1 MNNSIRLFKVS
12 GIVHKDQLVVCVKE
26 WKLLKETGR
35 YYEIKSEDASV
46 KRVYKEKLGVIQDD
60 TKTYANGLISNH
72 TFCAQEDIEAMKSL
86 IIAELDSKISSYL
99 QDLMLNRKALERP
112 HENSISLHITKLN
125 R

>member
-60 TKTYANGLISNH
+60 TKAYANGLISNH
-72 TFCAQEDIEAMKSL
+72 TFCAHEDIETMKSL
-86 IIAELDSKISSYL
+86 IITELDSKISSYL
-99 QDLMLNRKALERP
+99 QDLLLNRKAMESSD
-112 HENSISLHITKLN
+112 ENSISLHITELN

>member
-12 GIVHKDQLVVCVKE
+12 GIVHKDQFVVCAKE

-60 TKTYANGLISNH
+60 TKSYANGLISNH
-72 TFCAQEDIEAMKSL
+72 TFCAQEDIESMKSL

-99 QDLMLNRKALERP
+99 KDLLLNKKALECP
-112 HENSISLHITKLN
+112 YENSISLHITKLN

>member
-35 YYEIKSEDASV
+35 YYEIKSEDACV
-46 KRVYKEKLGVIQDD
+46 KRIYKEKLGVIQDD
-60 TKTYANGLISNH
+60 TKAYSNGLISNH
-72 TFCAQEDIEAMKSL
+72 TFCALEDIEAMRTL
-86 IIAELDSKISSYL
+86 IIKELDSKISFYL
-99 QDLMLNRKALERP
+99 QDLLLNRKALEHP
-112 HENSISLHITKLN
+112 HENSISLNIKGMD